1 MLGRLTAADEGGAC
15 ASDSGLSQVALQ
27 GSRVSSC
34 RLQTPVAGYVQGQC
48 LVVQAYRPFC
58 SGQQTGVCTRSR
70 VPASSSRGWRSCLW
84 VRHSCHPSPPLPF
97 RVGEQES
104 YSSGQASDS
113 GARSEKMSV
122 RKGALLGVSKVFVD
136 TIFSERR

>member
-1 MLGRLTAADEGGAC
+1 MSFASTRVGRGC
-15 ASDSGLSQVALQ
+15 
-27 GSRVSSC
+27 GSH
-34 RLQTPVAGYVQGQC
+34 GQF
-48 LVVQAYRPFC
+48 VPR
-58 SGQQTGVCTRSR
+58 
-70 VPASSSRGWRSCLW
+70 PASFRTAQLAARFIVYHVCRQSGEVLSA
-84 VRHSCHPSPPLPF
+84 LPF

-104 YSSGQASDS
+104 YSSGQALDN